1 MSLQKQRSLVLDKS
15 YLEEVMFGLFQIDI
29 VGLISNK
36 VQLAKNFHIQPSEI
50 DKMCMWE
57 YELFMK
63 ELNNVV
69 KKENKEQKA
78 EMDKYDVKG
87 MQKMSNPNN
96 MSRMM
101 PKMPDMGS
109 IKIPKIWEEN

>member
-1 MSLQKQRSLVLDKS
+1 MSLQRQRSSVLDNTF
-15 YLEEVMFGLFQIDI
+15 LEKVIYNLFQIDI
-29 VGLISNK
+29 VSLISNK

-63 ELNNVV
+63 ELNEVV

-87 MQKMSNPNN
+87 MQKMANPNS
-96 MSRMM
+96 MSKMM
-101 PKMPDMGS
+101 PKMPDMSS
-109 IKIPKIWEEN
+109 IKMPKI

>member
-1 MSLQKQRSLVLDKS
+1 MSLQRQRSSVLDNT
-15 YLEEVMFGLFQIDI
+15 YLEKVIYNLFQIDI
-29 VGLISNK
+29 VSLISNK

-63 ELNNVV
+63 ELNDVV

-78 EMDKYDVKG
+78 EMDKYDVKS
-87 MQKMSNPNN
+87 MQKMTKPNS
-96 MSRMM
+96 MS
-101 PKMPDMGS
+101 KM
-109 IKIPKIWEEN
+109 IPKIPDMSNVKMPKI